1 MTVCRCKQRELT
13 LCQNTTKIP
22 NVRFLVEFCA
32 EHIVGCLFIKAK
44 VLLQSLPLSQTVPPS
59 TGNPANSPHYPPAH
73 SSNPPEQEGILHF
86 APHTRLQQPQ
96 CVWPTAFHHDGKW
109 PNITTNTGVPHESTG
124 VMSFIAKGHPV
135 WPFDHFTR
143 YGILYPKDP
152 SAQVEKFIKIIDS
165 YTTDY
170 WNLNKM

>member
-44 VLLQSLPLSQTVPPS
+44 VFLQSLPLSQTVPPS
-59 TGNPANSPHYPPAH
+59 TGNPANSLHYPPAH

-109 PNITTNTGVPHESTG
+109 PRIE
-124 VMSFIAKGHPV
+124 
-135 WPFDHFTR
+135 
-143 YGILYPKDP
+143 
-152 SAQVEKFIKIIDS
+152 IDS
-165 YTTDY
+165 VWIPMEPSGWPLIKKNKYYNKHRCSTWEHRCLVIFAY
-170 WNLNKM
+170 WTGSQTILL